1 MCMSDW
7 SSDVC
12 SSNLAPPMEELDRLF
27 GGGLGFIAEG
37 EEADQP
43 LLWRCRGYPGDGESV
58 ALQFFGV
65 SRERPPFD
73 PFFLQEARA
82 SEDEP
87 VILDFSGD
95 ASTGQSLHRSR
106 LRQRDCLFRGEIGRA
121 HVGT

>member
-1 MCMSDW
+1 
-7 SSDVC
+7 
-12 SSNLAPPMEELDRLF
+12 MEDLDRLF

-43 LLWRCRGYPGDGESV
+43 LLWRCRGYPGDGASV

-73 PFFLQEARA
+73 PFFLHEARA

-87 VILDFSGD
+87 VIFDFSGD

-106 LRQRDCLFRGEIGRA
+106 LRRRDCLFRRSEEHTSELQSLMRTSYA
-121 HVGT
+121 FFFLKK

>member
-1 MCMSDW
+1 
-7 SSDVC
+7 
-12 SSNLAPPMEELDRLF
+12 MEDLDRLF

-43 LLWRCRGYPGDGESV
+43 LLWRCRGYPGDGASV

-73 PFFLQEARA
+73 PFFLHEARA

-87 VILDFSGD
+87 VIFDFSGD

-106 LRQRDCLFRGEIGRA
+106 SEEHTSELQSLMRNSYAVFCLKKKKK
-121 HVGT
+121 HKHT